1 MPSDKN
7 NFTDQFTLFKSPWL
21 GRFTFSFS
29 TGSNQGLFHFFTS
42 LATGSDISNLNRVKG
57 LCQGKVLLTKLL
69 KL

>member
-7 NFTDQFTLFKSPWL
+7 NFTVQFTSFKSPWL
-21 GRFTFSFS
+21 GRFTFSS
-29 TGSNQGLFHFFTS
+29 PLAALRDSHFFTS
-42 LATGSDISNLNRVKG
+42 LTTGSDISKLNRVKG